1 MYMGWET
8 VPYENV
14 SSQLLGQ
21 LAVSEHSQRRL
32 FNGPLALCI
41 NDAMFFFFPS
51 HLFAFFI
58 LDLLLISLDRRV
70 LVTFGTSQDSAAVHL
85 ICFKPGHF

>member
-14 SSQLLGQ
+14 SGQLLGQ
-21 LAVSEHSQRRL
+21 LAVSGAFPEKTFQWASRVLNERRL
-32 FNGPLALCI
+32 IFLP
-41 NDAMFFFFPS
+41 PH

-58 LDLLLISLDRRV
+58 LGLLLIS
-70 LVTFGTSQDSAAVHL
+70 
-85 ICFKPGHF
+85 